1 MLSIFVGEDGIRH
14 ENENDINSYEFPKK
28 NSHQRGSFQYIR
40 MEYCSGGDLED
51 VVRRAVQLD
60 VSTVRSILFQIFFAF
75 YAGRE
80 KLSLRH
86 FDVKLLN
93 FFVSNGS
100 CLLSN
105 SQKEEYDKISVNNNN
120 NNNNNLNN
128 ENNNNNNE
136 NNNNNN
142 DNNNTGDIVRMRVG
156 FGDHVFA
163 LPLQTSSLS
172 VVKLAD
178 FGTSAVGAAGL
189 GDSVTAQQVRI
200 VKIIMFVNCFVL
212 NDITTYVCII
222 IVIFIV
228 IDIIIIIVII
238 IIIIIIIIITIIV
251 IIIIIIIIIIVIIII
266 IIVIIIIV
274 IIIIVIIII

>member
-1 MLSIFVGEDGIRH
+1 MLITLSIFVGEDGVRN

-80 KLSLRH
+80 KLCLRH

-105 SQKEEYDKISVNNNN
+105 SQKEEYDKISINNNN
-120 NNNNNLNN
+120 NDNNNNDSNNNNNYNN
-128 ENNNNNNE
+128 ENNNNE
-136 NNNNNN
+136 
-142 DNNNTGDIVRMRVG
+142 NNNTGDIVRMRVG

-200 VKIIMFVNCFVL
+200 VKIIIVMIV
-212 NDITTYVCII
+212 II
-222 IVIFIV
+222 IV
-228 IDIIIIIVII
+228 VII
-238 IIIIIIIIITIIV
+238 IIIIIIILLFLLLLSL
-251 IIIIIIIIIIVIIII
+251 
-266 IIVIIIIV
+266 
-274 IIIIVIIII
+274 